1 MRVFRLIRKKYG
13 IELSGKGAALC
24 GNRWNSKGTELIYC
38 ADSRALAMA
47 EVAVH
52 LSLSILPKDYVMV
65 EIDIPSYTSIATL
78 SKENLPTNWSS
89 FPHLLDTQKIGDA
102 FVAERKDCILKV
114 PSAVVPGDFNFLIN
128 PYHSDF
134 SAIRIV
140 GQEDFPFDSRLFV
153 VGLND

>member
-13 IELSGKGAALC
+13 IELSGKGAALS

-52 LSLSILPKDYVMV
+52 LSLSILPKDYVMI
-65 EIDIPSYTSIATL
+65 EIEIPSYVSIASL
-78 SKENLPTNWSS
+78 SKEDLPANWST
-89 FPHLLDTQKIGDA
+89 FPHNLDTQQIGDG
-102 FVAERKDCILKV
+102 FVAERKNSVLKV

-128 PYHSDF
+128 PYHPDF

-140 GQEDFPFDSRLFV
+140 GQEDFPFDSRLFK
-153 VGLND
+153 

>member
-13 IELSGKGAALC
+13 IELSGKGAALS

-65 EIDIPSYTSIATL
+65 EIDIPSEISIATL
-78 SKENLPTNWSS
+78 SKEDLPAHWSS
-89 FPHLLDTQKIGDA
+89 FPHLLDTQQIGDA
-102 FVAERKDCILKV
+102 FVAERKNCVLKV

-128 PYHSDF
+128 PYHPDF
-134 SAIRIV
+134 SGFRIV
-140 GQEDFPFDSRLFV
+140 SQEDFPFDSRLFK
-153 VGLND
+153 

>member
-13 IELSGKGAALC
+13 IELSGKGAALS

-65 EIDIPSYTSIATL
+65 EIEIPNSVSISSLKTDD
-78 SKENLPTNWSS
+78 LPQGWNS
-89 FPHLLDTQKIGDA
+89 FPHLLDTQKIGDD
-102 FVAERKDCILKV
+102 FVAERKSCVLKV

-128 PYHSDF
+128 SNHLDF
-134 SAIRIV
+134 SAIKIV
-140 GQEDFPFDSRLFV
+140 GYKDFPFDQRLFQ
-153 VGLND
+153 

>member
-13 IELSGKGAALC
+13 IELSGKGAALS

-38 ADSRALAMA
+38 ADSRSLAMA

-65 EIDIPSYTSIATL
+65 EIDIPSDISIATL
-78 SKENLPTNWSS
+78 SKEDLPPIWSS
-89 FPHLLDTQKIGDA
+89 FPHILDTQQIGDS
-102 FVAERKDCILKV
+102 FVAERKNCVLKV

-128 PYHSDF
+128 PYHPDF

-140 GQEDFPFDSRLFV
+140 GQEDFPFDSRLFSE
-153 VGLND
+153 

>member
-13 IELSGKGAALC
+13 IELSGKGAALS

-65 EIDIPSYTSIATL
+65 EIEIPNSISISSLKTDD
-78 SKENLPTNWSS
+78 LPQGWNS
-89 FPHLLDTQKIGDA
+89 FPHLLDTQKIGDD
-102 FVAERKDCILKV
+102 FVAERKSCVLKV

-128 PYHSDF
+128 PHHLDF
-134 SAIRIV
+134 ASISIV
-140 GQEDFPFDSRLFV
+140 GQKEFPFDSRLFQ
-153 VGLND
+153 